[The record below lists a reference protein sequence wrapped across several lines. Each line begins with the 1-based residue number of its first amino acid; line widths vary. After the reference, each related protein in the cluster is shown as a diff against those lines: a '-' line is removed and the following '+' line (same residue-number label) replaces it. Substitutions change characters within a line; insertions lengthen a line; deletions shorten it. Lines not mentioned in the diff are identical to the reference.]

1 MDLGTF
7 TADLASSFRSAMELN
22 NITYTIDCE
31 PLPSKDH
38 LIYTDRDFWEKVVF
52 NLIGN
57 SFKVRLSHSY
67 KGVGM
72 SRKLTTYAGP
82 ISQYTLSGVRLAF
95 VFTSLERKLTCSD
108 LCSSPSPLAPNTVR
122 TVLLSQFKTPEWVSR
137 RRSRTWFSS
146 GSTEWRVLRG
156 VTKEL
161 VSLPAATFFSV
172 PAV

>member
-1 MDLGTF
+1 MDLGAF

-57 SFKVRLSHSY
+57 SFKVRLSHSH

-82 ISQYTLSGVRLAF
+82 ISQYTLSGVRSAS
-95 VFTSLERKLTCSD
+95 VFTSLVRNLTCFT
-108 LCSSPSPLAPNTVR
+108 LCFSPSPSAPNTVR
-122 TVLLSQFKTPEWVSR
+122 TVLLSRFKTPGWVSR
-137 RRSRTWFSS
+137 RRSRTWFLS
-146 GSTEWRVLRG
+146 GSTEWRALRG

-161 VSLPAATFFSV
+161 VSLLAATFRFPV
-172 PAV
+172 

>member
-1 MDLGTF
+1 MDLGAF

-57 SFKVRLSHSY
+57 SFKVRLSHSH

-72 SRKLTTYAGP
+72 SRKLTTYAVR
-82 ISQYTLSGVRLAF
+82 SLSTRCLEYVQPS
-95 VFTSLERKLTCSD
+95 TS
-108 LCSSPSPLAPNTVR
+108 P
-122 TVLLSQFKTPEWVSR
+122 
-137 RRSRTWFSS
+137 RSNGT
-146 GSTEWRVLRG
+146 
-156 VTKEL
+156 
-161 VSLPAATFFSV
+161 
-172 PAV
+172 